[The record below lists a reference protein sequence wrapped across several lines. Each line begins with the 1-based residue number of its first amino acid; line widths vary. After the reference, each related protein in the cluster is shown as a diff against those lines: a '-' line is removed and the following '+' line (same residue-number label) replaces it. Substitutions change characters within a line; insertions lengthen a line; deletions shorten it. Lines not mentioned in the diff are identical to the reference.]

1 MDQYNQY
8 LKRCNWYEE
17 KLKLLSKCLHTDTKE
32 EFKIGL
38 NILKYEE
45 YFSQHRIEKYNWLY
59 TVLVNKGTI
68 EIHDL
73 GLEFDLKDGTFWIHQ
88 WIRFYINGLIH
99 IMSSVK
105 SWEYKLY
112 DEIKVLY
119 NSIRKELLHPIFD
132 DVRLEVSYNLKKTY
146 NNWEK
151 ILHLKYK
158 ELFWSKE
165 IDVSHVKE
173 TEITGNQ
180 TVWTAAGYSARRG
193 EDRKKMQGIII
204 KVCQELGYSSSN
216 FQSYCDWCQKVQND
230 IKYDDANS
238 RRWEDY
244 EVLKIYEDLGYLDIN
259 NNS

>member
-1 MDQYNQY
+1 MDQYNLY
-8 LKRCNWYEE
+8 LKRCNTYEE

-32 EFKIGL
+32 EFEIGL

-59 TVLVNKGTI
+59 TVHINKDNI
-68 EIHDL
+68 EIYDM
-73 GLEFDLKDGTFWIHQ
+73 GLEFDLNDGTFWIHQ
-88 WIRFYINGLIH
+88 WIIFYVNGLIN

-112 DEIKVLY
+112 DEIRNLY

-132 DVRLEVSYNLKKTY
+132 EIRIEVSSKLRSEYSK
-146 NNWEK
+146 WEK
-151 ILHLKYK
+151 ILHMKYK
-158 ELFWSKE
+158 ELFWAKE

-180 TVWTAAGYSARRG
+180 TVWTAAGYSAKKG

-204 KVCQELGYSSSN
+204 KVCRDLGYSSTN
-216 FQSYCDWCQKVQND
+216 FQSYCYWCDKMHSD
-230 IKYDDANS
+230 IKYKESNL

-244 EVLKIYEDLGYLDIN
+244 EVLKTYEAQGYLEVN
-259 NNS
+259 NNK

>member
-8 LKRCNWYEE
+8 LKRCNKYEE
-17 KLKLLSKCLHTDTKE
+17 KLKLLSRCLHTDTKE
-32 EFKIGL
+32 EFEIGL

-45 YFSQHRIEKYNWLY
+45 FFSQHRIEKYNWFY
-59 TVLVNKGTI
+59 TVYINKDNV

-88 WIRFYINGLIH
+88 WIIFYVNGLIN

-112 DEIKVLY
+112 DEIKNLY

-132 DVRLEVSYNLKKTY
+132 EIRIEVSSKLSSEYSK
-146 NNWEK
+146 WEK
-151 ILHLKYK
+151 ILHMKHK
-158 ELFWSKE
+158 ELFWAKE

-173 TEITGNQ
+173 TDITGNQ
-180 TVWTAAGYSARRG
+180 TVWTAAGYSAKKG
-193 EDRKKMQGIII
+193 EDRKKMQGILI
-204 KVCQELGYSSSN
+204 KVCQDLGYSSSN
-216 FQSYCDWCQKVQND
+216 FESYCDWCQRVQND
-230 IKYDDANS
+230 SKYDDANS

-244 EVLKIYEDLGYLDIN
+244 EVLKTHEDLGYLECN
-259 NNS
+259 RK